1 MNELCKGSESVC
13 KRRYINGVPVL
24 EACEALERFRK
35 FRDEFEELRK
45 LAGLPPTPEP
55 TKEQEEYW
63 EKVKSTCNPEGKH
76 RARAAYVMRG
86 WDGKDEADD
95 DGGKWA
101 IWLRNQIELRIE
113 ELEAAR
119 SDDVDDDSDDDSVS
133 IVTVEEKM
141 LFISNTYYELIG
153 YLESREPLKTVLARY
168 FAVEEHEEKLLPQDE
183 LPPKTSIPMPVG

>member
-1 MNELCKGSESVC
+1 
-13 KRRYINGVPVL
+13 
-24 EACEALERFRK
+24 LERFHK

-45 LAGLPPTPEP
+45 LAGLPPTSEP

-63 EKVKSTCNPEGKH
+63 EKVKSTCNPDGKH
-76 RARAAYVMRG
+76 RARAAYVMCG

-113 ELEAAR
+113 ELEAACGD
-119 SDDVDDDSDDDSVS
+119 DDVDDDAVS

-141 LFISNTYYELIG
+141 LFIANTYYELIG

-168 FAVEEHEEKLLPQDE
+168 FAVEEHEEKLLPQDK